1 MKKPWLC
8 LRKITFPFQLSILWN
23 WQTCN
28 LPTRLGMSKIRES
41 GPETATVLLHTL
53 EAESSRAHQN
63 HPKHRIAGRMSLLE
77 NMSIKIIFKP
87 STKQSKRIYKR
98 PYWVLIQS
106 HQNQANK
113 LGRKQASAPWRF
125 LEQTWLPAHAAL
137 ALVCMLFSNNAG
149 LAHSTQVA

>member
-1 MKKPWLC
+1 MQSIQLALSSKIRSLSESAFFSYCQDLYDLSLMKKPWLC

-98 PYWVLIQS
+98 PY
-106 HQNQANK
+106 
-113 LGRKQASAPWRF
+113 
-125 LEQTWLPAHAAL
+125 
-137 ALVCMLFSNNAG
+137 
-149 LAHSTQVA
+149 